1 MKDLF
6 MGAAREII
14 TPKVG
19 ALLYGYVPGLHST
32 KVADDLTATAFY
44 FRQGEKE
51 ALMISLAVC
60 QINTA
65 LSDRIRDLIEEKF
78 NIPKENCILAAF
90 HTHSGPN
97 VAGTEGWGDIDRDYC
112 DEIFIPGIIR
122 ATEAAVKKAE
132 RVRAG
137 VSKGESFVG
146 INRRELK
153 NDNKI
158 HLGQNPRGCFNPRM
172 TVMSFINDE
181 DKVVGNIIHYGAHC
195 TAAGRNTEISRDW
208 AGIMTDALEKE
219 NGGITAF
226 FNGAEGDVGP
236 RLSNGD
242 TTGDMSYVKEIG
254 EIAACDA
261 VRIFKEIKGFYPAEL
276 KASQAVI
283 EILLKKRLS
292 KEAAKEMYEVYK
304 NQTVNVWGMTR
315 VHLEKVIASYEEGY
329 EDKESIGIL
338 QVVIGIGNVFF
349 ASTPFEPFSEIELRA
364 DKMAEDAEV
373 LMLSNANGSEGYFI
387 TEDALCRGGYEVNMW
402 LYKDIQPYSDDA
414 DWHLAMSTAEHI
426 KKVREC

>member
-1 MKDLF
+1 M
-6 MGAAREII
+6 
-14 TPKVG
+14 
-19 ALLYGYVPGLHST
+19 
-32 KVADDLTATAFY
+32 
-44 FRQGEKE
+44 
-51 ALMISLAVC
+51 
-60 QINTA
+60 
-65 LSDRIRDLIEEKF
+65 
-78 NIPKENCILAAF
+78 
-90 HTHSGPN
+90 
-97 VAGTEGWGDIDRDYC
+97 
-112 DEIFIPGIIR
+112 
-122 ATEAAVKKAE
+122 
-132 RVRAG
+132 
-137 VSKGESFVG
+137 
-146 INRRELK
+146 
-153 NDNKI
+153 
-158 HLGQNPRGCFNPRM
+158 
-172 TVMSFINDE
+172 
-181 DKVVGNIIHYGAHC
+181 
-195 TAAGRNTEISRDW
+195 
-208 AGIMTDALEKE
+208 
-219 NGGITAF
+219 
-226 FNGAEGDVGP
+226 GP